1 MKRNLYIIALLTFA
15 ATAFTGCSHDYNY
28 DGEYDVPGYF
38 SGSDPRN
45 NLVYFS
51 TNTVDYTN
59 SFVGDLLFSEAEH
72 TFMLQATINR
82 NLTKATKVQVAY
94 AKDAPLLATT
104 YKDYQVATD
113 ADFTL
118 TNGGAFEIG
127 TETTQMQ
134 IPVTV
139 KNMGKFTK
147 PTVIPVRITPSDE
160 ALKSPKS
167 SRDYAYIV
175 IKQEEL
181 WTVYAGSSDITVN
194 LEGTNNKYIGE
205 DDVTV
210 WFTVAKAFTG
220 KGKVGLERDN
230 SLFKSDGTTK
240 LAPEGISA
248 VEKQDVEGEVQIATE
263 VQLSH
268 AEKFTAKG
276 TYILP
281 MRAIYYDEKGNK
293 HYITGGNIFLSIKV
307 MDISIAH
314 SSTAPTG
321 TEIPATQ
328 LIINSSR
335 ELAYGTITSLTD
347 GVIDNQYTYL
357 SKGTTDITIDLTQK
371 ETVKGVQLG
380 MFISNRYPYYP
391 ESVKF
396 YGSNNGTDW
405 DELST
410 DMYIPQKKLNNFNA
424 IKNVSVRYLKLEFNV
439 TKRWGSLTEIKV
451 FK

>member
-1 MKRNLYIIALLTFA
+1 
-15 ATAFTGCSHDYNY
+15 
-28 DGEYDVPGYF
+28 
-38 SGSDPRN
+38 
-45 NLVYFS
+45 
-51 TNTVDYTN
+51 
-59 SFVGDLLFSEAEH
+59 
-72 TFMLQATINR
+72 
-82 NLTKATKVQVAY
+82 
-94 AKDAPLLATT
+94 
-104 YKDYQVATD
+104 
-113 ADFTL
+113 
-118 TNGGAFEIG
+118 
-127 TETTQMQ
+127 
-134 IPVTV
+134 
-139 KNMGKFTK
+139 MGKFTK

-248 VEKQDVEGEVQIATE
+248 VEKQDAEGQVQIATE

>member
-1 MKRNLYIIALLTFA
+1 MKRNLYIIALLTLA

-28 DGEYDVPGYF
+28 DGEYDIAGYF

-72 TFMLQATINR
+72 TFMLQANINR
-82 NLTKATKVQVAY
+82 NLTKATKVQIAY

-104 YKDYQVATD
+104 YKEYQVATE

-118 TNGGAFEIG
+118 PNGGVFEIG
-127 TETTQMQ
+127 TDATQVQ
-134 IPVTV
+134 IPVSV

-167 SRDYAYIV
+167 SRDYAYMV

-181 WTVYAGSSDITVN
+181 WTVYSGSSDIAVN
-194 LEGTNNKYIGE
+194 LDGTNSSFI
-205 DDVTV
+205 DDSSLDV
-210 WFTVAKAFTG
+210 WFTVKNAFTG

-230 SLFKSDGTTK
+230 SLFKSDGTTM
-240 LAPEGISA
+240 LAPEGICTIEPQNA
-248 VEKQDVEGEVQIATE
+248 ENQVQIATE
-263 VQLSH
+263 VQFSH
-268 AEKFTAKG
+268 AEKFTTKG

-281 MRAIYYDEKGNK
+281 LRAIYYDEKGGK
-293 HYITGGNIFLSIKV
+293 HYLANGNIFLSITV

-321 TEIPATQ
+321 TEIPGSQ
-328 LIINSSR
+328 LVISSSR
-335 ELAYGTITSLTD
+335 EIPYGSIESLTD
-347 GVIDNQYTYL
+347 GEVDDQYTYL
-357 SKGTTDITIDLTQK
+357 PTGTTDITIDLAH
-371 ETVKGVQLG
+371 EENVKGVQLG
-380 MFISNRYPYYP
+380 MFISNWYPYYIK
-391 ESVKF
+391 SLKF
-396 YGSNNGTDW
+396 YGSKNGSDW
-405 DELST
+405 KELST
-410 DMYIPQKKLNNFNA
+410 EMYMPQKKWNNFNA
-424 IKNVSVRYLKLEFNV
+424 IKNISVRYLKIEFNV
-439 TKRWGSLTEIKV
+439 TDQYGSLTEIKV

>member
-248 VEKQDVEGEVQIATE
+248 VEKQDVEGEVPIATE

-293 HYITGGNIFLSIKV
+293 HYIKGGEVFLSITV
-307 MDISIAH
+307 TDVSLARA
-314 SSTAPTG
+314 SAAPTG
-321 TEIPATQ
+321 TEIPGSQ
-328 LIINSSR
+328 LVISSSR
-335 ELAYGTITSLTD
+335 ELAYGSIESLTD
-347 GVIDNQYTYL
+347 GEVDRL
-357 SKGTTDITIDLTQK
+357 SIHICRM
-371 ETVKGVQLG
+371 V
-380 MFISNRYPYYP
+380 
-391 ESVKF
+391 
-396 YGSNNGTDW
+396 
-405 DELST
+405 
-410 DMYIPQKKLNNFNA
+410 
-424 IKNVSVRYLKLEFNV
+424 
-439 TKRWGSLTEIKV
+439 
-451 FK
+451 

>member
-127 TETTQMQ
+127 TETTQIQ

-248 VEKQDVEGEVQIATE
+248 VEKQDAEGQVQIATE

-293 HYITGGNIFLSIKV
+293 HYITGGNIFLSITV
-307 MDISIAH
+307 TDVSLARA
-314 SSTAPTG
+314 SAAPTG
-321 TEIPATQ
+321 TEIPGSQ
-328 LIINSSR
+328 LVISSSR
-335 ELAYGTITSLTD
+335 ELAYGSIESLTD
-347 GVIDNQYTYL
+347 GEVDRQYTYL
-357 SKGTTDITIDLTQK
+357 PNGVTDITIDLTK
-371 ETVKGVQLG
+371 TEKVTGIQLG
-380 MFISNRYPYYP
+380 MFISKWYPYYL
-391 ESVKF
+391 STVKF
-396 YGSNNGTDW
+396 YGSDNGTDW
-405 DELST
+405 KEMSTELHISQT
-410 DMYIPQKKLNNFNA
+410 KWNNFQA
-424 IKNVSVRYLKLEFNV
+424 VKNISTRYLKLEFNV
-439 TKRWGSLTEIKV
+439 TDKYGSLTEIKV

>member
-118 TNGGAFEIG
+118 TNGGTFEIG

-293 HYITGGNIFLSIKV
+293 HYITGGNIFLSITV
-307 MDISIAH
+307 TDVSLARA
-314 SSTAPTG
+314 SEAPTG
-321 TEIPATQ
+321 TEIPGSQ
-328 LIINSSR
+328 LVISSSR
-335 ELAYGTITSLTD
+335 ELAYGSIESLTD
-347 GVIDNQYTYL
+347 GEVDRQYTYL
-357 SKGTTDITIDLTQK
+357 PNGVTDITIDLTK
-371 ETVKGVQLG
+371 TEKVTGIQLG
-380 MFISNRYPYYP
+380 MFISKWYPYYL
-391 ESVKF
+391 STVKF
-396 YGSNNGTDW
+396 YSSDNGTDW
-405 DELST
+405 KEMSTELHIS
-410 DMYIPQKKLNNFNA
+410 Q
-424 IKNVSVRYLKLEFNV
+424 
-439 TKRWGSLTEIKV
+439 TK
-451 FK
+451 

>member
-51 TNTVDYTN
+51 TNTIDYTN
-59 SFVGDLLFSEAEH
+59 SFVGDLLFSKAEH

-104 YKDYQVATD
+104 YKDYQAATD

-127 TETTQMQ
+127 TETTQIQ

-175 IKQEEL
+175 IKPEEL
-181 WTVYAGSSDITVN
+181 WTVYARSSDLTVN

-205 DDVTV
+205 SSVTV

-230 SLFKSDGTTK
+230 SLFKSDGKTK

-248 VEKQDVEGEVQIATE
+248 VEKEDAEGQAQIATE

-293 HYITGGNIFLSIKV
+293 HYITGGEVFLSITV
-307 MDISIAH
+307 TNVSLART
-314 SSTAPTG
+314 STAPTG

-328 LIINSSR
+328 LIISSSR
-335 ELAYGTITSLTD
+335 AFSYGAVADLTD
-347 GVIDNQYTYL
+347 GKTDYQYTCL
-357 SKGTTDITIDLTQK
+357 SKGVTDITIDLTKTEQI
-371 ETVKGVQLG
+371 TGIQLG
-380 MFISNRYPYYP
+380 MYISSWRPYYP
-391 ESVKF
+391 ATVKF
-396 YGSNNGTDW
+396 YGSDNGTDW
-405 DELST
+405 TPLST
-410 DMYIPQKKLNNFNA
+410 TLSMAQKQWNNFNA
-424 IKNVSVRYLKLEFNV
+424 IKNISVHYLKLEFNV
-439 TKRWGSLTEIKV
+439 TDKYGSLTEIKV

>member
-127 TETTQMQ
+127 TETTQIQ

-175 IKQEEL
+175 IKPEEL
-181 WTVYAGSSDITVN
+181 WTVYARSSDLTVN

-205 DDVTV
+205 SSVTV

-230 SLFKSDGTTK
+230 SLFKSDGKTK

-248 VEKQDVEGEVQIATE
+248 VEKEDAEGQAQIATE

-293 HYITGGNIFLSIKV
+293 HYITGGNIFLSITV
-307 MDISIAH
+307 TDVSLARA
-314 SSTAPTG
+314 SEAPTG
-321 TEIPATQ
+321 TEIPGSQ
-328 LIINSSR
+328 LVISSSR
-335 ELAYGTITSLTD
+335 ELAYGSIESLTD
-347 GVIDNQYTYL
+347 GEVDRQYTYL
-357 SKGTTDITIDLTQK
+357 PNGVTDITIDLTK
-371 ETVKGVQLG
+371 TEKVTGIQLG
-380 MFISNRYPYYP
+380 MFISKWYPYYL
-391 ESVKF
+391 STVKF
-396 YGSNNGTDW
+396 YSSDNGTDW
-405 DELST
+405 KEMSTELHISQT
-410 DMYIPQKKLNNFNA
+410 KWNNFQA
-424 IKNVSVRYLKLEFNV
+424 VKNISTRYLKLKFNV
-439 TKRWGSLTEIKV
+439 TDKYGSLTEIKV

>member
-1 MKRNLYIIALLTFA
+1 MKRNLYIIALLTFV

-94 AKDAPLLATT
+94 AKDAPMLATT

-127 TETTQMQ
+127 TETTQIQ

-175 IKQEEL
+175 IKPEEL

-230 SLFKSDGTTK
+230 SLFKSDGKTK

-248 VEKQDVEGEVQIATE
+248 VEKEDVEGQAQIATE

-293 HYITGGNIFLSIKV
+293 HYIKGGEVFLSITV
-307 MDISIAH
+307 TDVSLARA
-314 SSTAPTG
+314 SEAPTG
-321 TEIPATQ
+321 TEIPGSQ
-328 LIINSSR
+328 LVISSSR
-335 ELAYGTITSLTD
+335 ELAYGSIESLTD
-347 GVIDNQYTYL
+347 GEVDRQYTYL
-357 SKGTTDITIDLTQK
+357 PNGVTDITIDLTK
-371 ETVKGVQLG
+371 TEKVTGIQLG
-380 MFISNRYPYYP
+380 MFISKWYPYYL
-391 ESVKF
+391 STVKF
-396 YGSNNGTDW
+396 YGSDNGTDW
-405 DELST
+405 KEMSTELHISQT
-410 DMYIPQKKLNNFNA
+410 KWNNFQA
-424 IKNVSVRYLKLEFNV
+424 VKNISTRYLKLKCNV
-439 TKRWGSLTEIKV
+439 TDKYGSLSEIKF

>member
-127 TETTQMQ
+127 TETTQIQ

-293 HYITGGNIFLSIKV
+293 HYITGGNIFLSITV
-307 MDISIAH
+307 TDVSLARA
-314 SSTAPTG
+314 SEAPTG
-321 TEIPATQ
+321 TEIPGSQ
-328 LIINSSR
+328 LVISSSR
-335 ELAYGTITSLTD
+335 ELAYGSIESLTD
-347 GVIDNQYTYL
+347 GEVDRQYTYL
-357 SKGTTDITIDLTQK
+357 PNGVTDITIDLTK
-371 ETVKGVQLG
+371 TEKVTGIQLG
-380 MFISNRYPYYP
+380 MFISKWYPYYL
-391 ESVKF
+391 STVKF
-396 YGSNNGTDW
+396 YSSDNGTDW
-405 DELST
+405 KEMSTELHISQT
-410 DMYIPQKKLNNFNA
+410 KWNNFQA
-424 IKNVSVRYLKLEFNV
+424 VKNISARYLKLKFNV
-439 TKRWGSLTEIKV
+439 TDKYGSLTEIKV

>member
-181 WTVYAGSSDITVN
+181 WTVYAESSDITVN

-230 SLFKSDGTTK
+230 SL
-240 LAPEGISA
+240 
-248 VEKQDVEGEVQIATE
+248 
-263 VQLSH
+263 
-268 AEKFTAKG
+268 
-276 TYILP
+276 
-281 MRAIYYDEKGNK
+281 
-293 HYITGGNIFLSIKV
+293 
-307 MDISIAH
+307 
-314 SSTAPTG
+314 
-321 TEIPATQ
+321 
-328 LIINSSR
+328 
-335 ELAYGTITSLTD
+335 
-347 GVIDNQYTYL
+347 
-357 SKGTTDITIDLTQK
+357 QK
-371 ETVKGVQLG
+371 
-380 MFISNRYPYYP
+380 
-391 ESVKF
+391 
-396 YGSNNGTDW
+396 
-405 DELST
+405 
-410 DMYIPQKKLNNFNA
+410 
-424 IKNVSVRYLKLEFNV
+424 
-439 TKRWGSLTEIKV
+439 
-451 FK
+451 

>member
-1 MKRNLYIIALLTFA
+1 
-15 ATAFTGCSHDYNY
+15 
-28 DGEYDVPGYF
+28 
-38 SGSDPRN
+38 
-45 NLVYFS
+45 
-51 TNTVDYTN
+51 
-59 SFVGDLLFSEAEH
+59 
-72 TFMLQATINR
+72 
-82 NLTKATKVQVAY
+82 
-94 AKDAPLLATT
+94 
-104 YKDYQVATD
+104 
-113 ADFTL
+113 
-118 TNGGAFEIG
+118 
-127 TETTQMQ
+127 
-134 IPVTV
+134 
-139 KNMGKFTK
+139 MGKFTK

-293 HYITGGNIFLSIKV
+293 HYITGGNIFLSITV
-307 MDISIAH
+307 TDVSLARA
-314 SSTAPTG
+314 SEAPTG
-321 TEIPATQ
+321 TEIPGSQ
-328 LIINSSR
+328 LVISSSR
-335 ELAYGTITSLTD
+335 ELAYGSIESLTD
-347 GVIDNQYTYL
+347 GEVDRQYTYL
-357 SKGTTDITIDLTQK
+357 PNGMTDITIDLTK
-371 ETVKGVQLG
+371 TEKVTGIQLG
-380 MFISNRYPYYP
+380 MFISKWYPYYL
-391 ESVKF
+391 STVKF
-396 YGSNNGTDW
+396 YGSDNGTDW
-405 DELST
+405 KEMSTELHISQT
-410 DMYIPQKKLNNFNA
+410 KWNNFQA
-424 IKNVSVRYLKLEFNV
+424 VKNISTRYLKLKFNV
-439 TKRWGSLTEIKV
+439 TDKYGSLTEIKV